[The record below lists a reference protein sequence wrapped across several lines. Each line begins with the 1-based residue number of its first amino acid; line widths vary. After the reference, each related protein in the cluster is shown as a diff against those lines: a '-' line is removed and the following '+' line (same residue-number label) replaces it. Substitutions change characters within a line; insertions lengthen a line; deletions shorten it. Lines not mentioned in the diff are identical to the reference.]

1 MLRDADTGRGKQTKA
16 ANVLKHKILHQE
28 KEALNVAE
36 KVKRSFSN

>member
-1 MLRDADTGRGKQTKA
+1 MESRVARECFATKA
-16 ANVLKHKILHQE
+16 VSVLKHKILHQE